1 MLPRRH
7 GCSGH
12 PTLLPSTKRVHFLY
26 TKCVIQI
33 RFLDYPLIILICY
46 VFSIF
51 LIVVILIQAKNI
63 LYAQNSFL
71 LCILF
76 LLNHMLTLLSP
87 KKEKTTPINYLNV
100 FQNPPM
106 MLPMKNMHLKVT
118 ILVKLFL
125 RQVLLILVI
134 KPVSVYKSTHIY
146 LAIIERC
153 KL

>member
-7 GCSGH
+7 DRSGH
-12 PTLLPSTKRVHFLY
+12 PTLLASTKRVHFLY

-33 RFLDYPLIILICY
+33 RFHDYPLIILICY

-87 KKEKTTPINYLNV
+87 KKGENHPHQLLKCILEPPNDVTYEKYA
-100 FQNPPM
+100 F
-106 MLPMKNMHLKVT
+106 
-118 ILVKLFL
+118 
-125 RQVLLILVI
+125 
-134 KPVSVYKSTHIY
+134 KSY
-146 LAIIERC
+146 NSC
-153 KL
+153 